1 MAIVKLVDPPTLQAS
16 GGTPNH
22 PLKNSQNLSNPL
34 KKCRTIK
41 PAYPSG
47 IPTGERHTKSPSQK
61 FPKPLKSSQ
70 KVPHHQARIPQKAS

>member
-41 PAYPSG
+41 PA
-47 IPTGERHTKSPSQK
+47 RHCGYQI
-61 FPKPLKSSQ
+61 
-70 KVPHHQARIPQKAS
+70 QA

>member
-1 MAIVKLVDPPTLQAS
+1 MVIGKLVYPPHALPAS

-47 IPTGERHTKSPSQK
+47 IATGSGTPNH
-61 FPKPLKSSQ
+61 PLKKS
-70 KVPHHQARIPQKAS
+70 HLCLAAA

>member
-41 PAYPSG
+41 PAYRRKHPE
-47 IPTGERHTKSPSQK
+47 IRHKKTTNMCENVGGKKNSRHRATLP
-61 FPKPLKSSQ
+61 
-70 KVPHHQARIPQKAS
+70 